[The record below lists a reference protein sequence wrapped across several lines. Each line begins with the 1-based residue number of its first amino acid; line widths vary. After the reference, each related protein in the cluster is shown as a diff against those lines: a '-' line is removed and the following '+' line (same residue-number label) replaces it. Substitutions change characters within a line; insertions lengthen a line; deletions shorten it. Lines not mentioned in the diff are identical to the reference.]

1 MVRLAVSF
9 WSMFRPLCMSVYI
22 CTHTCCG
29 SFYTRVP
36 VSRAAPS
43 TVFLHTCL
51 CVYAPV
57 CMQACFRVHTGP
69 STAAACV
76 CFCACVCM
84 CVGHPAS
91 CSAVKSLTPPHTVQ
105 EFQSSGDWAWTA
117 LGNSSFWKERRM
129 LPFMVA
135 PGLFCSC
142 LASTRRYILA
152 CSGVVTKH
160 ARPQPQLGPT
170 TGSRWGRAGPR
181 MTGMPAPASW
191 LRRCWGRRGGSSSPP
206 ACPQPPSAFSF
217 CLISCRGSAPLCLS
231 PCLAALKNDRMSL
244 KTGQEGG
251 RLQAAFLTSP

>member
-1 MVRLAVSF
+1 MDLFTHEYLCHVPLRALYSCLHACAYILA
-9 WSMFRPLCMSVYI
+9 
-22 CTHTCCG
+22 CT
-29 SFYTRVP
+29 
-36 VSRAAPS
+36 
-43 TVFLHTCL
+43 
-51 CVYAPV
+51 CVYASVLPCAYRTEHSC
-57 CMQACFRVHTGP
+57 CMCLLL
-69 STAAACV
+69 CM
-76 CFCACVCM
+76 CVCM

-91 CSAVKSLTPPHTVQ
+91 CSAVKSLTPPHTVK

-135 PGLFCSC
+135 PGPFCSC
-142 LASTRRYILA
+142 LASARRYILA

-191 LRRCWGRRGGSSSPP
+191 LRCWWGRRGRSTSP
-206 ACPQPPSAFSF
+206 AFPQPPSAFSF

-231 PCLAALKNDRMSL
+231 PCLAVLKNDRMSL

-251 RLQAAFLTSP
+251 RLRAAFLTSP